1 MVLLVAA
8 EGRELAG
15 VLRHC
20 VRRERLWWDLAK
32 VWRGKLNGRAVVLA
46 ADGPGRNL
54 AAGAVRTACQRE
66 RVEAV
71 VSIGWCGALDAE
83 LAPGEILVASR
94 VETEDGAAGYD
105 GAVPRTGRRFHAGLL
120 VTVDRVVDTVE
131 QKVRLRER
139 GGVAVDMEAA
149 GVAAEAARLGL
160 AFSCIRVVLDGAREN
175 LGLDLNA
182 ARGENGRFSRRKI
195 LAGAL
200 SRPWR
205 GVPELARWAWR
216 VRMTAR
222 LLGDFLAECQLAD

>member
-20 VRRERLWWDLAK
+20 VCRERLRWGLAAA
-32 VWRGKLNGRAVVLA
+32 WRAVLNGQTVLLA
-46 ADGPGRNL
+46 ADGPGRIL
-54 AAGAVRTACQRE
+54 AAGVVRTACQRE
-66 RVEAV
+66 RVRGAI
-71 VSIGWCGALDAE
+71 SIGWCGALDAE
-83 LAPGEILVASR
+83 LAPGEILVAWR
-94 VETEDGAAGYD
+94 VETEDGTEFYAGT
-105 GAVPRTGRRFHAGLL
+105 APRTERPFRAGVL
-120 VTVDRVVDTVE
+120 VTVDRVVSTAQE
-131 QKVRLRER
+131 KAGLRER
-139 GGVAVDMEAA
+139 GAAAVDMEAA

-160 AFSCIRVVLDGAREN
+160 GFSCVRVVLDAAGEN

-200 SRPWR
+200 KRPWR

-216 VRMTAR
+216 VRVTAR

>member
-1 MVLLVAA
+1 VLLVAA

-20 VRRERLWWDLAK
+20 VRRERLRWGLAEA
-32 VWRGKLNGRAVVLA
+32 WRGELNGQAVLLA
-46 ADGPGRNL
+46 ADGPGRAR
-54 AAGAVRTACQRE
+54 AAGAVRTAWQRE

-71 VSIGWCGALDAE
+71 VSIGWCGALDAG

-94 VETEDGAAGYD
+94 VQTEDVTEGYAGT
-105 GAVPRTGRRFHAGLL
+105 APRIGGRFHPGLL
-120 VTVDRVVDTVE
+120 VTVDRVVTTAE
-131 QKVRLRER
+131 EKARLRAR
-139 GGVAVDMEAA
+139 GGAAVDMEAA

-160 AFSCIRVVLDGAREN
+160 AFSCIRVVLDGAGEN

-216 VRMTAR
+216 SRVTAR